1 MRRLALVAIGLTAVL
16 TLLTAGPAYADPRL
30 SASSVRQEAGLV
42 EFYLTG
48 SDLPSGN
55 ALSQGTLSAKVDGQT
70 VPLTA
75 AAVGQSQGRALRRA
89 VALVIDTSG
98 SMSGEPLSSAKS
110 AAASFLTALPADI
123 QVGVVTA
130 GSPAIV
136 VARATPDRARVRS
149 AVAGLQAKGETS
161 LYDAVRAAADV
172 LSGQLDEKRIVV
184 LSDGADTASS
194 VGYEDARKAAG
205 SIPVDTIAFKTQ
217 EATAAV
223 LANLSQ
229 ATGGKA
235 YRAGDPQALTGV
247 FTQAAGAFSA
257 QLLVRVTIPP
267 ELQGKDGTL
276 VISARAGSAT
286 VTTDMK
292 MSFVPD
298 TRKSTPLV
306 GKRSTGIPDWLLY
319 SLLGTIFL
327 GLLIAGVLIIGPLL
341 TADARRHRFAQID
354 QFSPKSR
361 PAPPPPPIEADTA
374 IAQTALQ
381 LSQQVMRQTKVEG
394 RLARQ
399 IELASLRML
408 PHEWLLLRLTAVAVG
423 ALVFFVLFSPWWLG
437 VVLGALVG
445 WGATAVFHRVRA
457 GRRASAFAAAL
468 PDALQL
474 VIGSLRS
481 GFSLAQSVEAMTHE
495 IGGSMQIEFGR
506 ALGEVRLG
514 AEIEDALDRVAQ
526 RMHNKD
532 LSFAV
537 VAIKVQR
544 EVGGNLAEIL
554 STTVATMRERATL
567 QRQVKALS
575 AEGRLSAYVLIG
587 LPFIVLAYMLVVK
600 ASYLLP
606 LVQTP
611 AGIAMSIGGAVLLGL
626 GVAWLLKVVK
636 VEV

>member
-1 MRRLALVAIGLTAVL
+1 MRRLALLTGGLAGVL
-16 TLLTAGPAYADPRL
+16 TLLAAGPAYAEPRL

-55 ALSQGTLSAKVDGQT
+55 ALSQDTLTAQVDGRA

-75 AAVGQSQGRALRRA
+75 APVGQSQGRALRRA

-98 SMSGEPLSSAKS
+98 SMNGEPLSAAKS
-110 AAASFLTALPADI
+110 AAASFLSALPADI

-130 GSPAIV
+130 GSPALV
-136 VARATPDRARVRS
+136 VVRATADRTRARS
-149 AVAGLQAKGETS
+149 AVAGVQAKGETA

-172 LSGQLDEKRIVV
+172 LNGQYDEKRIVV

-205 SIPVDTIAFKTQ
+205 AIPVDTIAFKTQ

-276 VISARAGSAT
+276 VISAKAGTGTAA
-286 VTTDMK
+286 TDMRL
-292 MSFVPD
+292 SFVPD
-298 TRKSTPLV
+298 TRKATPLV
-306 GKRSTGIPDWLLY
+306 GVRSGGIPDWMLY
-319 SLLGTIFL
+319 SLLGVIFL
-327 GLLIAGVLIIGPLL
+327 GLLIAGVLLIGPLL
-341 TADARRHRFAQID
+341 TADARRRRFAQVE
-354 QFSPKSR
+354 QFSTRSR
-361 PAPPPPPIEADTA
+361 PAPPPPVEADTA

-381 LSQQVMRQTKVEG
+381 LSQQVMRQTNVEG

-408 PHEWLLLRLTAVAVG
+408 PHEWLLLRLGAVAVG
-423 ALVFFVLFSPWWLG
+423 ALLFALLFVPWWIG
-437 VVLGALVG
+437 VVLGALAG
-445 WGATAVFHRVRA
+445 WGATAVYHRVRA
-457 GRRASAFAAAL
+457 GRRATAFAAGL

-481 GFSLAQSVEAMTHE
+481 GFSLAQAVEAMTHE
-495 IGGSMQIEFGR
+495 IGGSMQAEFGR

-514 AEIEDALDRVAQ
+514 AEIEDALERVAQ

-532 LSFAV
+532 LAFAV
-537 VAIKVQR
+537 VAVKVQR
-544 EVGGNLAEIL
+544 EVGGNLAEVL
-554 STTVATMRERATL
+554 TTTVNTMRERATL

-587 LPFIVLAYMLVVK
+587 LPFAVLLYMLAVK
-600 ASYLLP
+600 GSYLLP
-606 LVQTP
+606 LVETP
-611 AGIAMSIGGAVLLGL
+611 MGIAMSVGGAVLLGI
-626 GVAWLLKVVK
+626 GIAWLLKVVK